1 MLTILIE
8 SACSGG
14 NITDED
20 RQLLLKKA
28 KEQGISETELD
39 KMIQEAL
46 NQEKNL
52 EDDEDEL
59 ASGFI
64 TEDDENI
71 DEQPSNLS
79 IKKETIKPKTNFTNV
94 TEFHQQGAMSLVQKG
109 KLHGKWIIIK
119 RIKPEFKDN
128 AKYKELFHKEFENA
142 YHLDHPNIVRLLD
155 KGEDAEGVFYT
166 MEYIDGR
173 PLSELSQPNGIN
185 NERHIRKIFTEML
198 DALSYVH
205 KKQIFHRDLKP
216 DNIFITF
223 RGDNVKI
230 LDFGLAAADSFDDDL
245 LKAGTPKYSAPEQ
258 MTKAKNVDQR
268 ADIYT
273 LGLILLE
280 MLTGDVK
287 DVSASTIENPNYKYI
302 IQKCV
307 ATNPDDRFYDCQEI
321 IDSLNK
327 EMKPVVKNDV
337 PIKPKPVN
345 KRNKKKFPFIPI
357 IIGVVLIVL
366 FTILGVVFKDKIFG
380 ASSSN
385 GDANNIVK
393 EANTLYE
400 NGKYAEAKIKYEEAI
415 KNDDELNFKGR
426 IDTIDIVLEMKKE
439 ANELFSKFNLED
451 AKNKYEEIMKFNKIF
466 DFSNRIDTINTVLEM
481 KKKADNLFTEE
492 KNIARALSNYNEIS
506 EYLGASTKFEDIET
520 QIKECETIIKNTLIE
535 NIDADNDNKNK
546 YGFIDQQGRVIIDYQ
561 FDEIFSER
569 WWKSNKIIPV
579 RKNEKWAFI
588 DNRMKLF
595 TDFKYESVS
604 VLAPCCYS
612 CTNNGKKTTIK
623 KRENGEG
630 YID

>member
-39 KMIQEAL
+39 KMIQETL

-79 IKKETIKPKTNFTNV
+79 IKKEIIKPQTSFTSV

-128 AKYKELFHKEFENA
+128 AKYKELFHNEFENA

-173 PLSELSQPNGIN
+173 PLSDLSQPNGIN

-230 LDFGLAAADSFDDDL
+230 LDFGLAAADSFDDNL

-280 MLTGDVK
+280 MLTGNVK
-287 DVSASTIENPNYKYI
+287 DAIIMST
-302 IQKCV
+302 
-307 ATNPDDRFYDCQEI
+307 
-321 IDSLNK
+321 
-327 EMKPVVKNDV
+327 
-337 PIKPKPVN
+337 
-345 KRNKKKFPFIPI
+345 
-357 IIGVVLIVL
+357 
-366 FTILGVVFKDKIFG
+366 
-380 ASSSN
+380 
-385 GDANNIVK
+385 
-393 EANTLYE
+393 
-400 NGKYAEAKIKYEEAI
+400 
-415 KNDDELNFKGR
+415 
-426 IDTIDIVLEMKKE
+426 
-439 ANELFSKFNLED
+439 
-451 AKNKYEEIMKFNKIF
+451 
-466 DFSNRIDTINTVLEM
+466 
-481 KKKADNLFTEE
+481 
-492 KNIARALSNYNEIS
+492 LSN
-506 EYLGASTKFEDIET
+506 L
-520 QIKECETIIKNTLIE
+520 
-535 NIDADNDNKNK
+535 NI
-546 YGFIDQQGRVIIDYQ
+546 
-561 FDEIFSER
+561 
-569 WWKSNKIIPV
+569 
-579 RKNEKWAFI
+579 
-588 DNRMKLF
+588 
-595 TDFKYESVS
+595 
-604 VLAPCCYS
+604 
-612 CTNNGKKTTIK
+612 
-623 KRENGEG
+623 
-630 YID
+630 YI

>member
-8 SACSGG
+8 SACSDG
-14 NITDED
+14 NITVED

-39 KMIQEAL
+39 KMIKEAL
-46 NQEKNL
+46 EKENAN
-52 EDDEDEL
+52 EDEDEL

-64 TEDDENI
+64 TEEDENI
-71 DEQPSNLS
+71 IEQPNNLS
-79 IKKETIKPKTNFTNV
+79 VKKETAKPATNFTSV

-128 AKYKELFHKEFENA
+128 TKYKELFHKEFENA

-155 KGEDAEGVFYT
+155 KGEDAQGAYYT

-173 PLSELSQPNGIN
+173 PLSDLSQPNGISN
-185 NERHIRKIFTEML
+185 QRHIRKILVEMI

-258 MTKAKNVDQR
+258 MKKAKNVDQR

-302 IQKCV
+302 IQKCLK
-307 ATNPDDRFYDCQEI
+307 TNPEDRFYDCQEI
-321 IDSLNK
+321 MDALNK
-327 EMKPVVKNDV
+327 DMKLDIKKDDSIKQIPDKN
-337 PIKPKPVN
+337 
-345 KRNKKKFPFIPI
+345 NKKKKGFPYIPI
-357 IIGVVLIVL
+357 IIGVVLIVI
-366 FTILGVVFKDKIFG
+366 FTVLGVVFKDKIFG
-380 ASSSN
+380 HSS
-385 GDANNIVK
+385 GDENTIVL
-393 EANTLYE
+393 EANTLFE
-400 NGKYAEAKIKYEEAI
+400 KGEYADAKIKYEEAI
-415 KNDDELNFKGR
+415 KNDEKLNHLSSR
-426 IDTIDIVLEMKKE
+426 IDTIDLVLKMKKEANKLFNEFNLEESKNKYEEIEEYNKNFNYSDTIKMIETVLEMKKE
-439 ANELFSKFNLED
+439 ADKLFN
-451 AKNKYEEIMKFNKIF
+451 
-466 DFSNRIDTINTVLEM
+466 ID
-481 KKKADNLFTEE
+481 
-492 KNIARALSNYNEIS
+492 KNIARALISYNEVS

-520 QIKECETIIKNTLIE
+520 QITECETIIKNTLIE
-535 NIDADNDNKNK
+535 NLEAAEDSKNK
-546 YGFIDQQGRVIIDYQ
+546 YGFIDQESRVIIDYQ
-561 FDEIFSER
+561 FDEVFDER
-569 WWKSNKIIPV
+569 WWKKIKIIPV
-579 RKNEKWAFI
+579 KKGEKWAFI
-588 DNRMKLF
+588 DNSLTLF
-595 TDFKYESVS
+595 TKFEYEGVITYGTSKGYQANNQKITI
-604 VLAPCCYS
+604 LKDK
-612 CTNNGKKTTIK
+612 NGK
-623 KRENGEG
+623 G
-630 YID
+630 YIK